1 VSSGV
6 PRAWAARAA
15 RSGVALLPALS
26 DRAARAL
33 ARHVAAHRRRGDR
46 VVVSLHWGGN
56 WGLAVPPAHQAFARR
71 LVELGAADVVHGHSS
86 HHPLAI
92 EVWRGRAILYG
103 CGDLVNDYEGIG
115 GHGSLRC
122 DVGCLYLLTL
132 DAEGL
137 LRRLE
142 IEPLMLRRFRLQ
154 AADAAA
160 RRWLLSIFD
169 EGGRALGSRAQWM
182 GEGRLQVAWR

>member
-1 VSSGV
+1 
-6 PRAWAARAA
+6 
-15 RSGVALLPALS
+15 L
-26 DRAARAL
+26 
-33 ARHVAAHRRRGDR
+33 
-46 VVVSLHWGGN
+46 
-56 WGLAVPPAHQAFARR
+56 
-71 LVELGAADVVHGHSS
+71 ELGAADVVHGHSS

-92 EVWRGRAILYG
+92 EVWRGKAILYG

-122 DVGCLYLLTL
+122 DAGCLYLLTL
-132 DAEGL
+132 DEQGL

-142 IEPLMLRRFRLQ
+142 IEPLMLRRFRLE

-169 EGGRALGSRAQWM
+169 AGGRALGSRARWM
-182 GEGRLQVAWR
+182 PEGRIELAWG